1 MMKALVTLGLAVMLL
16 AGATVVGAADLKSGL
31 QPGDLVGAFDVE
43 KCGGAVNDG
52 KEVGAN
58 FCYRCMLGN
67 KPVVMVFA
75 RKADSSLA
83 ELARELDKHVAKN
96 ADQKLSS
103 FVNLIGK
110 NSDELKAAAKE
121 FAAKNKLENVA
132 LVVPQEN
139 ENGPADFNINPD
151 AEVTVT
157 IYRNGKVQAS
167 HAVGAG
173 GLSQD
178 EIKNIIADTGKI
190 LK

>member
-1 MMKALVTLGLAVMLL
+1 MRASITLGLAAMLL
-16 AGATVVGAADLKSGL
+16 TGVTAVLAAELRSGL

-52 KEVGAN
+52 KDIGAN

-75 RKADSSLA
+75 RKADKSLA
-83 ELARELDKHVAKN
+83 SLVKELDKQVTKN

-103 FVNLIGK
+103 FVNLIGT
-110 NSDELKAAAKE
+110 DPAELKSQAKE
-121 FAAKNKLENVA
+121 FAAKHQIENVA

-139 ENGPADFNINPD
+139 ENGPAEFNISPQ

-157 IYRNGKVQAS
+157 IYRNGKVAAS
-167 HAVGAG
+167 HALAPGQ
-173 GLSQD
+173 LNQK
-178 EIKNIIADTGKI
+178 EIESIISDTGKI
-190 LK
+190 LN

>member
-1 MMKALVTLGLAVMLL
+1 MKAIVTLSLALVLGF
-16 AGATVVGAADLKSGL
+16 ASAVVAAELKSGL
-31 QPGDLVGAFDVE
+31 QPGDLVPAFDVE

-52 KEVGAN
+52 RSVGDN

-75 RKADSSLA
+75 RKSDDNLASLA
-83 ELARELDKHVAKN
+83 KALDKHVAAN

-103 FVNLIGK
+103 FINLIGE
-110 NSDELKAAAKE
+110 NPAELKAEAKD

-132 LVVPQEN
+132 LVVPQDN
-139 ENGPADFNINPD
+139 KNGPEEFAINPE

-157 IYRNGKVQAS
+157 IYRQGKVAAT
-167 HAVGAG
+167 HALAPGQ
-173 GLSQD
+173 LTDD
-178 EIKNIIADTGKI
+178 EIKSIIADTGKI

>member
-1 MMKALVTLGLAVMLL
+1 MKIAALSLAMVL
-16 AGATVVGAADLKSGL
+16 ASATAFAAELKSGL
-31 QPGDLVGAFDVE
+31 QPGDLVGAFNVE

-52 KEVGAN
+52 KENGAN

-83 ELARELDKHVAKN
+83 SLVKELDKHVAQN

-103 FVNLIGK
+103 FVNLIGS
-110 NSDELKAAAKE
+110 NPGELKATAKD

-132 LVVPQEN
+132 LVVPEEN

-157 IYRNGKVQAS
+157 IYRNGKVAAS
-167 HAVGAG
+167 HAVGPG
-173 GLSQD
+173 GLSSD
-178 EIKNIIADTGKI
+178 EIKTIVGDTAKI

>member
-1 MMKALVTLGLAVMLL
+1 MKASVTLGLAAIVL
-16 AGATVVGAADLKSGL
+16 AGVTALRAAELKSGL

-75 RKADSSLA
+75 RKADNSLA
-83 ELARELDKHVAKN
+83 SLVKELDKQMTQN

-103 FVNLIGK
+103 FVNLLGS
-110 NSDELKAAAKE
+110 NPAELKNVAKE
-121 FAAKNKLENVA
+121 FAAKNQIENVA

-139 ENGPADFNINPD
+139 QNGPAEFNINPD

-157 IYRNGKVQAS
+157 IYRNGKVAAS

-173 GLSQD
+173 QLDPQT
-178 EIKNIIADTGKI
+178 IKSIVADTSKI

>member
-1 MMKALVTLGLAVMLL
+1 MKAMITLSLAALL
-16 AGATVVGAADLKSGL
+16 LGVATVGAAELKSGL
-31 QPGDLVGAFDVE
+31 QPGDLVPAFDVE

-75 RKADSSLA
+75 RKADKSLA
-83 ELARELDKHVAKN
+83 SLVKELDKQVSKN

-103 FVNLIGK
+103 FVNLIGA
-110 NSDELKAAAKE
+110 DQADLKAQAKD
-121 FAAKNKLENVA
+121 FAAKNQVENVA
-132 LVVPQEN
+132 LVVPHDN
-139 ENGPADFNINPD
+139 ENGPAEFNISPS

-157 IYRNGKVQAS
+157 IYRNGKVAAS
-167 HAVGAG
+167 HAVGPGELDDA
-173 GLSQD
+173 
-178 EIKNIIADTGKI
+178 EIKHIIADTSKI

>member
-1 MMKALVTLGLAVMLL
+1 MKAIVTLSLAAMIL
-16 AGATVVGAADLKSGL
+16 AGAGTAIGAELKSGL

-43 KCGGAVNDG
+43 KCGGALNDG

-75 RKADSSLA
+75 RKTDGSLA
-83 ELARELDKHVAKN
+83 SLVKALDKHVAKN

-103 FVNLIGK
+103 FVNLLG
-110 NSDELKAAAKE
+110 SDPAELKAKAKE
-121 FAAKNKLENVA
+121 FAAKHQVENVA
-132 LVVPQEN
+132 LVVPQDS
-139 ENGPADFNINPD
+139 ENGPQEFNINPA

-157 IYRNGKVQAS
+157 IYRNGKVEAS
-167 HAVGAG
+167 HALGPG
-173 GLSQD
+173 QLSEK
-178 EIKNIIADTGKI
+178 EIKAIIADTGKI

>member
-1 MMKALVTLGLAVMLL
+1 MKAIVTTCLAVLLL
-16 AGATVVGAADLKSGL
+16 AGTAVKAAELKSGL

-52 KEVGAN
+52 REVGAN

-75 RKADSSLA
+75 RKTDSSLA
-83 ELARELDKHVAKN
+83 ALTKELDKHVAKN
-96 ADQKLSS
+96 TDQKLSS

-110 NSDELKAAAKE
+110 DVDALKAEAKDL
-121 FAAKNKLENVA
+121 AAKNKLENVA
-132 LVVPQEN
+132 VVVPQDN
-139 ENGPADFNINPD
+139 ENGPPEFKISPD

-157 IYRNGKVQAS
+157 IYRNGKVAAT
-167 HAVGAG
+167 HALAPGQLTDA
-173 GLSQD
+173 
-178 EIKNIIADTGKI
+178 EIKSIIADTAKI

>member
-1 MMKALVTLGLAVMLL
+1 MKASVICGSAAVLL
-16 AGATVVGAADLKSGL
+16 ACAGVVRAAELKSGL
-31 QPGDLVGAFDVE
+31 QPGDLVPAFDVE

-75 RKADSSLA
+75 RTPDKQLASLVK
-83 ELARELDKHVAKN
+83 ELEKQITKN

-103 FVNLIGK
+103 FVNLIGDK
-110 NSDELKAAAKE
+110 PDALKSKAKE
-121 FAAKNKLENVA
+121 FAAKNQVENVA

-139 ENGPADFNINPD
+139 ENGPAEFNINPAAD
-151 AEVTVT
+151 VTVT
-157 IYRNGKVQAS
+157 IYRNGKVAAS

-173 GLSQD
+173 GLDQK
-178 EIKNIIADTGKI
+178 EIEAIVADTGKI

>member
-1 MMKALVTLGLAVMLL
+1 MKALITLSLTALL
-16 AGATVVGAADLKSGL
+16 LLSVSTLNAAELKSGL
-31 QPGDLVGAFDVE
+31 QPGDLVPAFDVE

-75 RKADSSLA
+75 RKADPQLASLVK
-83 ELARELDKHVAKN
+83 ELDKQVTKN

-110 NSDELKAAAKE
+110 DQAGLKAQAKE
-121 FAAKNKLENVA
+121 FAAKNQVENVA
-132 LVVPQEN
+132 LVVPQDN
-139 ENGPADFNINPD
+139 ENGPAEFNISPE

-157 IYRNGKVQAS
+157 IYRNGKVVAS

-173 GLSQD
+173 ELD
-178 EIKNIIADTGKI
+178 AAEIKHIIADTGKI

>member
-1 MMKALVTLGLAVMLL
+1 MKSIVTLSLAALMLVGVT
-16 AGATVVGAADLKSGL
+16 AMGAELKSGL
-31 QPGDLVGAFDVE
+31 QPGDLVPAFDVE

-75 RKADSSLA
+75 RKADKSLA
-83 ELARELDKHVAKN
+83 SLVKALDKHVAAN

-103 FVNLIGK
+103 FVNLIG
-110 NSDELKAAAKE
+110 DEPDALKATAKE
-121 FAAKNKLENVA
+121 FAAQNQVENVA

-139 ENGPADFNINPD
+139 ENGPAEFNVSPA

-157 IYRNGKVQAS
+157 IYRNGKVAAS
-167 HAVGAG
+167 HAVAAG
-173 GLSQD
+173 GLTD
-178 EIKNIIADTGKI
+178 AEVKAIIADTAKI
-190 LK
+190 LN